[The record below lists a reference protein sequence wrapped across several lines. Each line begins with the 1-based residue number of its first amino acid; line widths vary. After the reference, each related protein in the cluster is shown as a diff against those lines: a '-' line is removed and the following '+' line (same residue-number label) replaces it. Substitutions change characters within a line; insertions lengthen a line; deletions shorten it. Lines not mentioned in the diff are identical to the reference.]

1 MNINKNKKFIFA
13 FILINLLGC
22 FFVKASCKEEP
33 NIFKEK
39 LVNEITSSKKEFNET
54 YDRCLFLEI
63 PKGYNFVSTNVAVNF
78 ILKTALKPIINNIE
92 QLPIYFLRIPVGTGV
107 VDLKIKFDGDKR
119 KDKEVNN
126 FLEKNILDNK
136 ISKKLKKYFTKKNI
150 KNTKKTIS
158 DLIDKFY
165 SNIELQL
172 KEYKNKLKKFK
183 ETKVTDEFL
192 QQLAKKQIEGILL
205 EKYCKELSKDD
216 VEIFYIDGDLLD
228 DDKKTNQLQKFLENK
243 EMLKKIGGK
252 IYDKNKKRYESIIK
266 IYENVLD
273 EKKNKKNK
281 KTKILKEALIILKD
295 VQTRNRLVNFDDK
308 LSEYR
313 CYHYLDIMN
322 SYEEEI
328 KKLKNK

>member
-1 MNINKNKKFIFA
+1 MNINKKIRNF

-22 FFVKASCKEEP
+22 FFIKTSCKEDP
-33 NIFKEK
+33 NYFKEK
-39 LVNEITSSKKEFNET
+39 LVNEITSPKKEFNEI

-63 PKGYNFVSTNVAVNF
+63 PKGYDFVSTNVAVNF
-78 ILKTALKPIINNIE
+78 ILQTALKPIINNIE

-107 VDLKIKFDGDKR
+107 VDLKIKFDGDKK

-158 DLIDKFY
+158 DLINKFY

-172 KEYKNKLKKFK
+172 KKYKDKLKKFK
-183 ETKVTDEFL
+183 ATKVTDEFL

-205 EKYCKELSKDD
+205 EKYCKELSKND
-216 VEIFYIDGDLLD
+216 VKTCYIDGEILD

-243 EMLKKIGGK
+243 EMLRKMGGK

-273 EKKNKKNK
+273 EKKTKKNK

-295 VQTRNRLVNFDDK
+295 VQTRNRLVNFDEK

-322 SYEEEI
+322 NYEEEM

>member
-1 MNINKNKKFIFA
+1 M
-13 FILINLLGC
+13 
-22 FFVKASCKEEP
+22 
-33 NIFKEK
+33 
-39 LVNEITSSKKEFNET
+39 
-54 YDRCLFLEI
+54 
-63 PKGYNFVSTNVAVNF
+63 
-78 ILKTALKPIINNIE
+78 KTALKPIINNIE

-205 EKYCKELSKDD
+205 EKY
-216 VEIFYIDGDLLD
+216 
-228 DDKKTNQLQKFLENK
+228 
-243 EMLKKIGGK
+243 
-252 IYDKNKKRYESIIK
+252 
-266 IYENVLD
+266 
-273 EKKNKKNK
+273 
-281 KTKILKEALIILKD
+281 
-295 VQTRNRLVNFDDK
+295 
-308 LSEYR
+308 
-313 CYHYLDIMN
+313 
-322 SYEEEI
+322 
-328 KKLKNK
+328 